1 MKTATGKDWPPNQSM
16 DDYFKL
22 ATEDDVKYYI
32 KNKQWDWPPY
42 YINCI
47 KEYFKKSAEEDAT
60 RNGTPAPKPE
70 DIQKN
75 VDQVLEMRKM
85 FPVRIAINFYGDVFF
100 KECIGSLKET
110 KFIDEIVQTG
120 YKGAELGE
128 NKDIVCGWDTK
139 RTTTSTGVTQTN
151 TRALKLRTLDPTTK
165 KSSSE
170 ESIGFDKLPSL
181 VKGFTFLKDGK
192 TTNGE
197 AATCDNFKQV
207 PFKLGDGVSPFYQAF
222 WGVPSSSMSS
232 SLSSSTESTP
242 SSINS
247 SSSQD
252 AAKVLKQIKTQLD
265 SMPL

>member
-1 MKTATGKDWPPNQSM
+1 MLEERATSSGS
-16 DDYFKL
+16 
-22 ATEDDVKYYI
+22 
-32 KNKQWDWPPY
+32 
-42 YINCI
+42 
-47 KEYFKKSAEEDAT
+47 
-60 RNGTPAPKPE
+60 PAPTPE
-70 DIQKN
+70 EVQKEL
-75 VDQVLEMRKM
+75 DKM
-85 FPVRIAINFYGDVFF
+85 LDLRARMPIRLVVNSVFAKIWF
-100 KECIGSLKET
+100 KDCIGPLKET

-128 NKDIVCGWDTK
+128 NKDIKCGWDTK

-151 TRALKLRTLDPTTK
+151 TRALMLRTLDPTTK
-165 KSSSE
+165 NSSSE
-170 ESIGFDKLPSL
+170 EVIGFDKLPSL

-192 TTNGE
+192 TTTGE
-197 AATCDNFKQV
+197 AATCDNFKKV

-222 WGVPSSSMSS
+222 WGTPSSSMSS

-242 SSINS
+242 ASINS